1 MPAGRRAGLGIKW
14 VPRIMTTRSHSACW
28 TPAYVVG
35 ATTKV
40 GGVAVARSSDAAIGE
55 HLLNVLPQPPS
66 LADPPRHA
74 AVFYIDEE
82 DLPNHPETGPDEHER
97 RDERTLT
104 SPG

>member
-1 MPAGRRAGLGIKW
+1 
-14 VPRIMTTRSHSACW
+14 MTTLSHPACW
-28 TPAYVVG
+28 TPANVVG
-35 ATTKV
+35 ATTKA

-55 HLLNVLPQPPS
+55 HLLNVLLQTPN

-74 AVFYIDEE
+74 AVFYIDDE
-82 DLPNHPETGPDEHER
+82 DPLPNRPETGPDEHER